1 MRVKQNLDQ
10 MPPPPSD
17 NPSAELLRLV
27 TAFST
32 DVEHIIQ
39 GRESYERLIQRCRPA
54 YASFKHDIRSTAPR
68 MRPFEKPE
76 LDTGA
81 SIDIADDSVSDLVNM
96 ELSRSSAKT
105 MYLRDVRHHIE
116 R

>member
-1 MRVKQNLDQ
+1 

-32 DVEHIIQ
+32 DVDHIIQ

-54 YASFKHDIRSTAPR
+54 YASFKYDIRSTAPK

-76 LDTGA
+76 LDTDA
-81 SIDIADDSVSDLVNM
+81 SIDIADDSVGDLVN
-96 ELSRSSAKT
+96 LKLFSSTTKT
-105 MYLRDVRHHIE
+105 MYLRDVRRHIE